1 MNRRLILIVPCVL
14 CCALLALGRGRDCQG
29 QGYTPESEEV
39 KTMVLGAV
47 KFIEGESARISSE
60 AEKALAAYA
69 IMKAQLCYQGA
80 IDPSNPFIQEAL
92 RAVLEKGTKD
102 SFNYTYA
109 MSVKLLFLAALDR
122 NKYRPEIDQ
131 ILAEL
136 IARQKEHGGWGYTGN
151 VTGDTSMSQM
161 AVLSL
166 WELEHHGIVTPDAAW
181 EKSIGWFMRTQDP
194 SGAYGYQGVEGA
206 VGALKPQNEM
216 RESLTAGAAGSLYIV
231 LDHIN
236 RGNTPHPSPTPEAG
250 PDPALREKD
259 PEEQPGERAKV
270 NVNVDRA
277 ALQTTMQ
284 SVDTW
289 LKDSAA
295 FPPKAHLFYYLYALE
310 RYHAFKDK
318 AEGHEESP
326 GGDWYDRGV
335 TYLISR
341 AGNNSTGFRGEHAP
355 AVDTAFCILFLVRS
369 SQLSIKAGPPDLAGG
384 ELRGRRGGVAEINDP
399 NSQQAR
405 PRPLKG
411 PADEILNTLAN
422 PDDPNYDNA
431 VAALT
436 ELSIS
441 ADDAT
446 LSKVAVQLRNA
457 TKDPSPEA
465 RASAL
470 RALARTRDLDN
481 VPALLFCLR
490 DPEWLV
496 AQQAHEGLRF
506 ISRRLSSV
514 PVDLPEGGPELDA
527 AIRDWKDWFLA
538 IRPDAELEE

>member
-1 MNRRLILIVPCVL
+1 M
-14 CCALLALGRGRDCQG
+14 
-29 QGYTPESEEV
+29 YTPESEEV
-39 KTMVLGAV
+39 KAMVLGGV
-47 KFIEGESARISSE
+47 KFLEGNLPRVSSE
-60 AEKALAAYA
+60 AEKALVGYA
-69 IMKAQLCYQGA
+69 ILKAQLCYEGK
-80 IDPSNPFIQEAL
+80 IDPSNPAIQEAL
-92 RAVLEKGTKD
+92 RAVLDSTKD
-102 SFNYTYA
+102 TFTYTYG
-109 MSVKLLFLAALDR
+109 MSVKLLFLSALDSQT
-122 NKYRPEIDQ
+122 YRPQIDQ

-136 IARQKEHGGWGYTGN
+136 VARQKEHGGWGYTSSL
-151 VTGDTSMSQM
+151 TGDTSMSQM

-166 WELEHHGIVTPDAAW
+166 WELENHGIQTPDLAW

-194 SGAYGYQGVEGA
+194 SGAFGYQGKEGA
-206 VGALKPQNEM
+206 VGALVAQREV

-236 RGNTPHPSPTPEAG
+236 RGNTPHPSPNPEDG
-250 PDPALREKD
+250 PPPELREQD
-259 PEEQPGERAKV
+259 PEDQPGERAKV
-270 NVNVDRA
+270 VVNVDRA
-277 ALQTTMQ
+277 ALQSTMQ
-284 SVDTW
+284 SVDAW
-289 LKDSAA
+289 LKDKAE
-295 FPPKAHLFYYLYALE
+295 FPPKAHHFYYLYALE

-318 AEGHEESP
+318 AEGHPDSP

-335 TYLISR
+335 TYLRSR
-341 AGNNSTGFRGEHAP
+341 AGDNTTGFRGEHNP

-384 ELRGRRGGVAEINDP
+384 LLRGRRGDVAAINDP

-514 PVDLPEGGPELDA
+514 PVDLPEGGVELDD
-527 AIRDWKDWFLA
+527 AIRDWKDWFLS